1 MNALNFID
9 NFNILGLIKFG
20 FLTVGVL
27 FIIFL
32 VVVVRQ
38 VFSMNEIVSDAN
50 DTPIIKSSSILL
62 LIIAISLFVVALV
75 IL

>member
-1 MNALNFID
+1 MNALNLIN

-20 FLTVGVL
+20 FLTVDIL

-32 VVVVRQ
+32 LVVVRQ

-50 DTPIIKSSSILL
+50 DTPIIKSSSLLL
-62 LIIAISLFVVALV
+62 LIIAVSLFIVALV